1 MKKDII
7 VEVSRIKEMM
17 GLINEQTTI
26 GQCSGSNQISNPVVD
41 VLEMSQDG
49 NSVKFR
55 LKGFF
60 GASKTE
66 SDSYTSMLTKL
77 KNTII
82 SKLDKA
88 SSPEGYE
95 LKFINIESAIG
106 SASNYYNG
114 PLRPTNDNNGKLMN
128 PDVLYKQ
135 EPYKDIRKLHGG
147 DPKKFDSDTETNM
160 GFASQRVSKFLK
172 HIQETADKTGI
183 SLSENFTQSKISP
196 IITDTG
202 GCIDEKRDSSKYPNP
217 GQYVDLTGLVQIK
230 KNPAKCLEG
239 LKIVVGY
246 FRSPKVVDGIKIPK
260 NSQNHTCV
268 FATFNI
274 FANGVPIGISNMNN
288 MTKDYHNREHFD
300 KYGTRSKLDWN
311 TTRIGTQDNST
322 QKRFEFVEDGL
333 IPEDPVYGKQ
343 GWTVYTIIDVPSDKL
358 KEIAS
363 KSPDG
368 RVNLMMSPNTDSALR
383 EGGKAHGDAPMV
395 AAYKIN
401 NGVVTEFYGPKEP
414 YGNIGNVKSA
424 VGIGSFI
431 PCQ

>member
-1 MKKDII
+1 MKKNVIFEID
-7 VEVSRIKEMM
+7 RMKEMM

-26 GQCSGSNQISNPVVD
+26 GQCSGSNEISNPVVD

-114 PLRPTNDNNGKLMN
+114 PLRPTNDNKGKLMN
-128 PDVLYKQ
+128 LDVLYKQ

-239 LKIVVGY
+239 LKVVVGY
-246 FRSPKVVDGIKIPK
+246 FQSEKVVDGIKFGK
-260 NSQNHTCV
+260 NSKSHSCA

-288 MTKDYHNREHFD
+288 ITEEYYNSDNRNP
-300 KYGTRSKLDWN
+300 KIDWN
-311 TTRIGTQDNST
+311 VTRIGIQDTST
-322 QKRFEFVEDGL
+322 QKRFEFIEDGSEREKSTK
-333 IPEDPVYGKQ
+333 PFGKQ
-343 GWTVYTIIDVPSDKL
+343 GWTVYTVIDVPNDKL
-358 KEIAS
+358 REIAS
-363 KSPDG
+363 KSTDG
-368 RVNLMMSPNTDSALR
+368 MVNLVMTPNSKSALR
-383 EGGKAHGDAPMV
+383 DGKAHGDAPMV

-401 NGVVTEFYGPKEP
+401 NGKVTVFYGPKEP
-414 YGNIGNVKSA
+414 YEGKGDVNTA
-424 VGIGSFI
+424 VQIGSFT
-431 PCQ
+431 PCK